1 MHTDPK
7 ARRQELMENITHY
20 ITAFVVLMKGID
32 KVGTPGK
39 GWLGALFIFFA
50 SVIVAGTLFHTRFEK
65 LLHHFKAYTFAI
77 EAIVLA
83 AVGILYAKEGKHFV
97 QYAFFAASVLFL
109 VALIAYVAR
118 HRTGNSRKT
127 VGGTH

>member
-1 MHTDPK
+1 MHADPK
-7 ARRQELMENITHY
+7 ARRRELLESITHY

-50 SVIVAGTLFHTRFEK
+50 IVIAAGTIFHHRFDK

-83 AVGILYAKEGKHFV
+83 AVGYLYAKEGKHFV
-97 QYAFFAASVLFL
+97 QYVFFAASALFV
-109 VALIAYVAR
+109 VALIAYIVR
-118 HRTGNSRKT
+118 HRTQRT
-127 VGGTH
+127 V